1 MSKNRIGIA
10 FVLFVLLTAVII
22 TACSPTIEERTVE
35 VTRLV
40 TETVEVGGDI
50 IEVTRIVTETVP
62 ATPVP
67 TTETPVNKDL
77 VVCMAQEPDTMYIY
91 GGTMLAARHVQ
102 HAVFENDITLLSYDY
117 QAQGIE
123 KLPSLADGDA
133 FIEEVEV
140 NAGDLVLDSSGNP
153 VTLEEGVEV
162 SNAAGEAV
170 VFDGTPIMMQQLVTD
185 FTMKPRVWSDGTPV
199 TTDDSVFS
207 FELTNDP
214 DTPSTKFLN
223 DRTAS
228 YETTGDL
235 SVRWTGIPGFM
246 DPTYFTN
253 FWPPL
258 PRHILG
264 GYTAAEMLE
273 AEESSRVPIGDGP
286 FAIVEWV
293 AGDSIYM
300 EPNPYYYR
308 QDEGL
313 PYLDSVTFK
322 FIPDTN
328 QLVAQMLSGQCD
340 IGTQDG
346 LNVSQSPFLIEAEA
360 SGLLVPYF
368 QTGTVF
374 EHIDFGIDSYGDYGD
389 GVGRPDWFE
398 DVRVRRAM
406 TMCTDRQSMVDNI
419 LYGRSEVI
427 HTFIPTVHPL
437 YPEEGLT
444 EWPYDVEA
452 ANALLD
458 EAGYLDSDGDGIRE
472 DPATGTPFAVGLG
485 TTTGNDMRQQLTQ
498 IFKENLLECGIDI
511 ELYYLSANEWF
522 ANGPEGPLFGRR
534 FDLGEFAWSTGV
546 QPSCNLYTTD
556 AITGPEDEGLGGWG
570 NSNDTG
576 WSNEEYDRVC
586 NIAQASLPGTP
597 EYEDN
602 HKEAQR
608 IFSDEVPI
616 IPLFLRLK
624 VAATRPDVLNFQIDP
639 TQNSELWNIF
649 EIDLE

>member
-228 YETTGDL
+228 YETTG
-235 SVRWTGIPGFM
+235 
-246 DPTYFTN
+246 
-253 FWPPL
+253 
-258 PRHILG
+258 
-264 GYTAAEMLE
+264 
-273 AEESSRVPIGDGP
+273 
-286 FAIVEWV
+286 
-293 AGDSIYM
+293 
-300 EPNPYYYR
+300 
-308 QDEGL
+308 
-313 PYLDSVTFK
+313 
-322 FIPDTN
+322 
-328 QLVAQMLSGQCD
+328 
-340 IGTQDG
+340 
-346 LNVSQSPFLIEAEA
+346 
-360 SGLLVPYF
+360 
-368 QTGTVF
+368 
-374 EHIDFGIDSYGDYGD
+374 
-389 GVGRPDWFE
+389 
-398 DVRVRRAM
+398 
-406 TMCTDRQSMVDNI
+406 
-419 LYGRSEVI
+419 
-427 HTFIPTVHPL
+427 
-437 YPEEGLT
+437 
-444 EWPYDVEA
+444 
-452 ANALLD
+452 
-458 EAGYLDSDGDGIRE
+458 
-472 DPATGTPFAVGLG
+472 
-485 TTTGNDMRQQLTQ
+485 
-498 IFKENLLECGIDI
+498 
-511 ELYYLSANEWF
+511 
-522 ANGPEGPLFGRR
+522 
-534 FDLGEFAWSTGV
+534 
-546 QPSCNLYTTD
+546 
-556 AITGPEDEGLGGWG
+556 
-570 NSNDTG
+570 
-576 WSNEEYDRVC
+576 
-586 NIAQASLPGTP
+586 
-597 EYEDN
+597 
-602 HKEAQR
+602 
-608 IFSDEVPI
+608 
-616 IPLFLRLK
+616 
-624 VAATRPDVLNFQIDP
+624 
-639 TQNSELWNIF
+639 
-649 EIDLE
+649 